1 MGHHEAS
8 SPSYKDSAHKSNDY
22 YSIIIMH
29 IKNFVFWLIIYFN
42 YMNSVTEQNTDDA
55 GSLCDVIQNVTP
67 QSKMASLSESLL

>member
-1 MGHHEAS
+1 MR
-8 SPSYKDSAHKSNDY
+8 
-22 YSIIIMH
+22 
-29 IKNFVFWLIIYFN
+29 IKNLVFWLIVYFN